1 VLSKIKRIAV
11 IVWAIAASLAVVALL
26 FLRRSVGSVQKNI
39 EGDAQNAKE
48 KTNEAV
54 KETAASDLVA
64 GAANADELRIE
75 RESIIERFR
84 CEVRNRLGEKLH
96 GPGSPGTD

>member
-1 VLSKIKRIAV
+1 MLSKIKHIA
-11 IVWAIAASLAVVALL
+11 IIIWAATASLAVIVLL
-26 FLRRSVGSVQKNI
+26 FLRRSVGSVQKDR

-54 KETAASDLVA
+54 KETAASELVA
-64 GAANADELRIE
+64 GAVNADELRIE